1 LYGGLQCHHEE
12 KRQNHFLKRRSSVK
26 SVNDEGPTPE
36 SVIGIEYVKETISN
50 EEVISLLSL

>member
-36 SVIGIEYVKETISN
+36 SVIGIEHVKETISN
-50 EEVISLLSL
+50 EEVI